1 MKKLTAFLIALSI
14 VMIPVFSYADT
25 LKTTISGDNHVTA
38 GETFTVTVNFAG
50 TSLDTVNSDVIY
62 DDRYLSYQSGGRSSG
77 DGGIVY
83 INSASENGR
92 SVAASITFKAKK
104 SGDANIVVKDVEA
117 YDLNGNTLS
126 SSGASIYVHVDK
138 AKEEAVQPEE
148 DEEQAAAETE
158 EEVVPE
164 AEPAEEEEDEGGSP
178 AIFIAIICITLI
190 ILIALI
196 VIWRVK
202 RTRTKS

>member
-104 SGDANIVVKDVEA
+104 SGDANIVAKDVEA
-117 YDLNGNTLS
+117 YDLDGNTLS
-126 SSGASIYVHVDK
+126 TSGASIYVHVDK
-138 AKEEAVQPEE
+138 AKEEAAQPEE

-164 AEPAEEEEDEGGSP
+164 AEPAEEEEEEGSP
-178 AIFIAIICITLI
+178 AILIAIICITLI

-196 VIWRVK
+196 VVWRVK